1 VSIIRNILIEE
12 LERNLEMQKSYK
24 EQIEALPK
32 GKIIL
37 KKIKSRE
44 YFYLL
49 YRDHDK
55 VKTDYLG
62 SKDKFKT
69 DDLQDKI
76 DQRRYFQETLDKL
89 LLEEKEIRKILR

>member
-1 VSIIRNILIEE
+1 MSIIKNVLLEE

-37 KKIKSRE
+37 KTIKNRE
-44 YFYLL
+44 YYYLL
-49 YRDHDK
+49 YRDHGK

-62 SKDKFKT
+62 TKDKFSPYEIQK
-69 DDLQDKI
+69 KI
-76 DQRRYFQETLDKL
+76 DRRHYFQETLDKL
-89 LLEEKEIRKILR
+89 LLEEKEIRKAIR